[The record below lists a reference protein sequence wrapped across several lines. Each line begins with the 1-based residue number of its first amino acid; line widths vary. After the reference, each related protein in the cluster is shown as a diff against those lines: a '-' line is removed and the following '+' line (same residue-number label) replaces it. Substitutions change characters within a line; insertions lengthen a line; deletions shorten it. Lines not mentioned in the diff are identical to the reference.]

1 MQYFAVMPG
10 LFITFEGPEGAGKST
25 QAKHLTASLEAA
37 GYGVLATR
45 EPGGTPLGDR
55 LRQIVLLEPDL
66 PITPVAEFLIYSA
79 SRAQI
84 VHDVIRPAL
93 NDGKVVIVDRY
104 ADSSLAYQGYGRGLN
119 IPWLKEVTWEA
130 TGGLRPHITILLDL
144 DAEIGL
150 RRAAQTGSLDRLE
163 RADLSFHKRVRNG
176 FLELASA
183 EPERFLVLN
192 ALEQPDTLAE
202 IILAAV
208 TGALDGAGL
217 VG

>member
-1 MQYFAVMPG
+1 MPG

-25 QAKHLTASLEAA
+25 QVKHLKASLEAA
-37 GYGVLATR
+37 GHSVLATR

-55 LRQIVLLEPDL
+55 LRQIVLLEPDV

-93 NDGKVVIVDRY
+93 NDGRVVIVDRY

-119 IPWLKEVTWEA
+119 MPWLKEVTWEA
-130 TGGLRPHITILLDL
+130 TGGLRPDITILLDL
-144 DAEIGL
+144 EPEIGL

-163 RADLSFHKRVRNG
+163 RADLSFHHRVRNG
-176 FLELASA
+176 FLELANA

-192 ALEQPDTLAE
+192 ALEQPDALAA

-208 TGALDGAGL
+208 TGALNGSGL

>member
-1 MQYFAVMPG
+1 M
-10 LFITFEGPEGAGKST
+10 
-25 QAKHLTASLEAA
+25 
-37 GYGVLATR
+37 
-45 EPGGTPLGDR
+45 
-55 LRQIVLLEPDL
+55 
-66 PITPVAEFLIYSA
+66 
-79 SRAQI
+79 
-84 VHDVIRPAL
+84 
-93 NDGKVVIVDRY
+93 
-104 ADSSLAYQGYGRGLN
+104 
-119 IPWLKEVTWEA
+119 PWLKEVTWEA